1 MPVFRPFA
9 MAAALLAAL
18 TPPVGASQDAGL
30 PGSFLLQPAGA
41 RGAAL
46 GGVYPALVSG
56 ADAAFWNPAGLGAIR
71 KPELSFAQSW
81 LLEDTGHSFMS
92 FAYPAWRGIG
102 LAGAYVRQAGGGYER
117 RTGPFDAPQGFSVGS
132 EAFMA
137 SAGRGFRFA
146 GLDAAAGLTLKTVR
160 QFVDDSSG
168 GGWGADAGVTAGP
181 WRGLTFAMTLKNLA
195 RPSFAVLSREITYPS
210 GINYA
215 AAYSGRLAAD
225 LDYSA
230 GLGLEKYE
238 RSGAD
243 ISAGAELAYK
253 GAAFLRFSAGPDG
266 FASGAGLKSGNYS
279 LDYAVFLND
288 FDPVH
293 TINLGVR
300 FGITMDELED
310 YIKRGIGRFE
320 RQDAARLAGAYLQ
333 QADMQHKAGDVT
345 KAIKTL
351 ETALLWDPANEG
363 IASRLEKY
371 RAELDDKIN
380 GQVIERT
387 RALAEQYYSKGDFVA
402 SREYW
407 AGVLSLD
414 PGNAEAS
421 GYIAEIDQRLDRGQ
435 KDLLLREK
443 AEEAKRKAYAL
454 IEEASALL
462 KAEKYAQAAARAR
475 KALQVL
481 PGDAQAK
488 SVVSIAERGLALS
501 LEKRLGRA
509 AELCDSGAYAK
520 ALEVIE
526 SVLSDNPGNKEALE
540 RKRICRAALAPSI
553 TEAQRKALEKLYYMA
568 VDSYLKGD
576 YAGARARVKEILDA
590 DPLNDSALKL
600 REKID
605 AAARGRK

>member
-1 MPVFRPFA
+1 MPVSRPI
-9 MAAALLAAL
+9 LLAAAFFAAF
-18 TPPVGASQDAGL
+18 TPSARASQDAGL
-30 PGSFLLQPAGA
+30 PGSFLLHPAGG

-56 ADAAFWNPAGLGAIR
+56 PDSSFWNPAGLGSLK
-71 KPELSFAQSW
+71 KPELALAQSW

-92 FAYPAWRGIG
+92 FAYPGWRGIG
-102 LAGAYVRQAGGGYER
+102 LAGAYIRQGGSGYER

-137 SAGRGFRFA
+137 SAGRNFSFA
-146 GLDAAAGLTLKTVR
+146 GLNAAAGLTLKAVR

-168 GGWGADAGVTAGP
+168 GGWGADAGVLAGP
-181 WRGLTFAMTLKNLA
+181 WRGVTFAMTIKNLA

-215 AAYSGRLAAD
+215 AAYSGRLSAD

-253 GAAFLRFSAGPDG
+253 GAAFLRVSAGPDG
-266 FASGAGLKSGNYS
+266 LASGAGLKSGNYS

-310 YIKRGIGRFE
+310 YIKRGISRFD

-333 QADMQHKAGDVT
+333 QADLQYKAGDVT

-351 ETALLWDPANEG
+351 ETASLWAPDNED
-363 IASRLEKY
+363 ISSRLDEY
-371 RAELDDKIN
+371 RAELDEKIN
-380 GQVIERT
+380 EQVIERT
-387 RALAEQYYSKGDFVA
+387 RALAEQYYAKGDLVA

-454 IEEASALL
+454 IEEASTLL
-462 KAEKYAQAAARAR
+462 KAEKYARAAARA
-475 KALQVL
+475 KEALRIL

-509 AELCDSGAYAK
+509 AELCDSGSYAR
-520 ALEVIE
+520 ALEALE
-526 SVLSDNPGNKEALE
+526 SVLGDDPGNKEAAEL
-540 RKRICRAALAPSI
+540 KRVCRASLAPSI
-553 TEAQRKALEKLYYMA
+553 TEEQRKAMEKLYYMA

-576 YAGARARVKEILDA
+576 YTSARARVKEILAA

-605 AAARGRK
+605 AAARGRR

>member
-1 MPVFRPFA
+1 MPGFRPFA
-9 MAAALLAAL
+9 IAAALFAAFA
-18 TPPVGASQDAGL
+18 PPAGASQDAGL
-30 PGSFLLQPAGA
+30 PGSFLLQPAGG

-56 ADAAFWNPAGLGAIR
+56 PDSAFWNPAGLGAVK
-71 KPELSFAQSW
+71 KPELALAQSW
-81 LLEDTGHSFMS
+81 LLEDTGHSFMG
-92 FAYPAWRGIG
+92 FAYPGWRGIG
-102 LAGAYVRQAGGGYER
+102 LAGAYIRQAGDGYER
-117 RTGPFDAPQGFSVGS
+117 RTGPFDAPRSFSVGS

-137 SAGRGFRFA
+137 SAGRKLTLA
-146 GLDAAAGLTLKTVR
+146 GLSAAAGLTFKAVR

-168 GGWGADAGVTAGP
+168 GGWGADAGVLAGP
-181 WRGLTFAMTLKNLA
+181 WRGLTFAITLKNLA

-215 AAYSGRLAAD
+215 AAWSGRLSAD

-230 GLGLEKYE
+230 GFGLEKYE
-238 RSGAD
+238 RGGAD
-243 ISAGAELAYK
+243 LSAGAELAYK
-253 GAAFLRFSAGPDG
+253 GAAFLRVSAGPDG
-266 FASGAGLKSGNYS
+266 LASGAGLKAGNYS

-288 FDPVH
+288 FAPVH

-300 FGITMDELED
+300 FGITMDELEN
-310 YIKRGIGRFE
+310 YIKRGISRFD

-333 QADMQHKAGDVT
+333 QAEMQHKAGDVT
-345 KAIKTL
+345 RAVKTL
-351 ETALLWDPANEG
+351 ETALLWDPADEA
-363 IASRLEKY
+363 ISSRLEKY
-371 RAELDDKIN
+371 RAELDDKIS

-387 RALAEQYYSKGDFVA
+387 RALAGQYYARGDFIA

-421 GYIAEIDQRLDRGQ
+421 GYIAGIDERLDRGQ

-462 KAEKYAQAAARAR
+462 RAEKYAQAAARAK

-488 SVVSIAERGLALS
+488 SVVAIAERGLALS

-509 AELCDSGAYAK
+509 AELCDAGAYAK

-526 SVLSDNPGNKEALE
+526 SVLGDDPGNKEAAE

-553 TEAQRKALEKLYYMA
+553 TEAQRKALEKTYYMA

-576 YAGARARVKEILDA
+576 YTAARGRVGEILDA

-600 REKID
+600 SEKID
-605 AAARGRK
+605 AAGRGRR

>member
-1 MPVFRPFA
+1 
-9 MAAALLAAL
+9 MAAALFAAL
-18 TPPVGASQDAGL
+18 IPPVRASQDAGL

-56 ADAAFWNPAGLGAIR
+56 ADSAFWNPAGLGSLK
-71 KPELSFAQSW
+71 KPELALSQSW

-102 LAGAYVRQAGGGYER
+102 LAGAYIRQAGSGYER
-117 RTGPFDAPQGFSVGS
+117 RTGPFDAPSSFSVGS

-137 SAGRGFRFA
+137 SAGRGFSFA
-146 GLDAAAGLTLKTVR
+146 GLNAAAGLTLKTAR

-168 GGWGADAGVTAGP
+168 GGWGADAGLLAGP
-181 WRGLTFAMTLKNLA
+181 WRGLTFAMTIKNLA

-210 GINYA
+210 GVNYA
-215 AAYSGRLAAD
+215 AAYSGRLNAD

-238 RSGAD
+238 RGGAD
-243 ISAGAELAYK
+243 VSAGAELAYK
-253 GAAFLRFSAGPDG
+253 GAAFLRVSAGPDG
-266 FASGAGLKSGNYS
+266 LASGAGLRSGNYS

-293 TINLGVR
+293 TVNLGVR

-351 ETALLWDPANEG
+351 ETALLWDPSNG
-363 IASRLEKY
+363 NISSRLEKY
-371 RAELDDKIN
+371 RAELDERIN

-387 RALAEQYYSKGDFVA
+387 RALAEQYYSKGDLVA

-414 PGNAEAS
+414 PGNTEAS
-421 GYIAEIDQRLDRGQ
+421 GYMAEIDQRLDRSQ
-435 KDLLLREK
+435 KELLLREK

-462 KAEKYAQAAARAR
+462 KAEKYAQAAARAK
-475 KALQVL
+475 KALQSL

-509 AELCDSGAYAK
+509 AELCDAGAYAK
-520 ALEVIE
+520 ALEVID
-526 SVLSDNPGNKEALE
+526 SVLGDDPGNKEAME

-553 TEAQRKALEKLYYMA
+553 TEAQRRALEKVYYMA

-576 YAGARARVKEILDA
+576 YAAARARVKEILDA

-600 REKID
+600 KEKID
-605 AAARGRK
+605 AAARGRR